1 MNAPCRFHKRHAGRQ
16 QEGFFSHEGVSAC
29 QKAWRGVTL
38 RVQSPAPTSLT
49 PHSQAA
55 LILAGHGSTVNPDS
69 SAPTHSHADRIRRM
83 GVFREVVCC
92 FWKEE
97 PSMREVYEML
107 ESEVVY
113 VVPNFISEG
122 YFCQEV
128 LPRELRVT
136 GPECRVGD
144 KLVRYCDPVGIHPNM
159 TRLLLQRADEVAPGV
174 PRSETSLVI
183 VGHGTNL
190 NDNST
195 KAIKSQVDLIK
206 NGGHGFAEV
215 LDAYM
220 EEAPL
225 VAEWDKMTT
234 APNVV
239 VVPFFIADGLHSYQ
253 DIPVLLGIAEDEGKA
268 ASQSDVFR
276 HNPHVLRGRS
286 LYFSG
291 AIGTEPLMADVILDQ
306 VAEYEARHG
315 VKTADGCLR
324 SAHAEWVATQVGT
337 TGLLVGQVQV
347 TSEGGGYELRH
358 AADAGADGL
367 RSFEGAAAAREQAW
381 LDEKGGFRPLK
392 SAPNLQ
398 RGWRVRVEDA
408 AELKLALDF
417 LYPAAVGMA
426 FAEAHG
432 RLQSTP
438 LRELLG
444 RQTGMY
450 RFANKIT
457 DEQACEIVGRVCD
470 TASKCARRIVWPLAA
485 GLPLSG
491 PAEAKAKPTAGPV
504 PLLCMEACP
513 HVVSEARKVARQN
526 HEASLPKV
534 SV

>member
-1 MNAPCRFHKRHAGRQ
+1 
-16 QEGFFSHEGVSAC
+16 
-29 QKAWRGVTL
+29 
-38 RVQSPAPTSLT
+38 
-49 PHSQAA
+49 
-55 LILAGHGSTVNPDS
+55 
-69 SAPTHSHADRIRRM
+69 
-83 GVFREVVCC
+83 
-92 FWKEE
+92 
-97 PSMREVYEML
+97 MREVYEMV

-128 LPRELRVT
+128 LPRELRVN

-159 TRLLLQRADEVAPGV
+159 TRLLLQRAGEVAPGV
-174 PRSETSLVI
+174 AREATSLVI

-195 KAIKSQVDLIK
+195 KAIKAQVELIK

-225 VAEWDKMTT
+225 VAEWDQLTS

-268 ASQSDVFR
+268 ASQSEVFR
-276 HNPHVLRGRS
+276 HNPHLLRGRS

-306 VAEYEARHG
+306 VAEYDKKHG
-315 VKTADGCLR
+315 VAADGGGR
-324 SAHAEWVATQVGT
+324 TFIHAQWLAEQVSEQGFS
-337 TGLLVGQVQV
+337 VGQVRV
-347 TSEGGGYELRH
+347 TRRGAGYELRH
-358 AADAGADGL
+358 VADAGVEEL
-367 RSFEGAAAAREQAW
+367 RSFDGAAAAREQAW
-381 LDEKGGFRPLK
+381 LDEEGGFRPLK
-392 SAPNLQ
+392 SAPNLR
-398 RGWRVRVEDA
+398 RGWAVRVADA

-426 FAEAHG
+426 FAQAQG
-432 RLQSTP
+432 GLQATP

-450 RFANKIT
+450 RFANKIS

-470 TASKCARRIVWPLAA
+470 SATKCARRIVWPLATE
-485 GLPLSG
+485 LPLFG
-491 PAEAKAKPTAGPV
+491 PAEFKAQPTGAAV

-534 SV
+534 AV